1 MSLSL
6 LLSLIQMG
14 LKVVSAHT
22 SGNTA
27 EIAKT
32 GPVLIDMARA
42 VDTLY
47 KEEVGQPMDWSKIH
61 EHEHLN

>member
-1 MSLSL
+1 MSLAL
-6 LLSLIQMG
+6 LLSLIQKG
-14 LKVVSAHT
+14 LQIVSAHT
-22 SGNTA
+22 TGNIS

-32 GPVLIDMARA
+32 GPALIEMARA

-47 KEEVGQPMDWSKIH
+47 KEEVGQPLDWSNIH